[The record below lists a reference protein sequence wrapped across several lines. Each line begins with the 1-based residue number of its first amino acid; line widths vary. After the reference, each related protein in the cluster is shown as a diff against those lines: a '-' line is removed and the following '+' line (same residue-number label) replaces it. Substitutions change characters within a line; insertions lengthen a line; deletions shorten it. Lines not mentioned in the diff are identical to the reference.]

1 MKKVKKMSRPIRRRL
16 TNAYFISTLSITLV
30 LFLIGLLGLMIVNVQ
45 YLNQYIRENIGL
57 TLVLDEEVREVELL
71 QLQKILSARP
81 EVKSA
86 TYVNSETAAFLL
98 KEELGED
105 FLSFLGY
112 NPINATIDVK
122 LYSDYT
128 HNDSLAGLETLFL
141 ELNHVNEVFY
151 QRNLVSLINENSQ
164 KLGFILLSLAG
175 IMLLIF
181 IALINNT
188 IRLSIYSKRF
198 IINTMQL
205 VGATRS
211 FIRRPF
217 VARSVLYGLTGAF
230 LANALLALLMV
241 SYYNRFGDIIQFR
254 ITEMLVLVL
263 VLVFVSGIL
272 LSWLSTTFAV
282 NKFLRMRYDELF
294 Y

>member
-1 MKKVKKMSRPIRRRL
+1 MEF
-16 TNAYFISTLSITLV
+16 N
-30 LFLIGLLGLMIVNVQ
+30 NV
-45 YLNQYIRENIGL
+45 R
-57 TLVLDEEVREVELL
+57 
-71 QLQKILSARP
+71 
-81 EVKSA
+81 
-86 TYVNSETAAFLL
+86 
-98 KEELGED
+98 
-105 FLSFLGY
+105 
-112 NPINATIDVK
+112 
-122 LYSDYT
+122 
-128 HNDSLAGLETLFL
+128 
-141 ELNHVNEVFY
+141 EVFY

-164 KLGFILLSLAG
+164 KIGFILLSLAA

-211 FIRRPF
+211 FIKRPF
-217 VARSVLYGLTGAF
+217 VARSTLYGLIGAF
-230 LANALLALLMV
+230 VANALLALLMV
-241 SYYNRFGDIIQFR
+241 SYNNRFGDIIQYR
-254 ITEMLVLVL
+254 ITEMLVLVF
-263 VLVFVSGIL
+263 VLVFVSGLL

>member
-1 MKKVKKMSRPIRRRL
+1 MKDKKSPKPLRRRL

-30 LFLIGLLGLMIVNVQ
+30 LFLIGLLGLMMINVN
-45 YLNQYIRENIGL
+45 YLNRYIRENIGL
-57 TLVLDEEVREVELL
+57 TLVLDDEVRDVELL
-71 QLQKILSARP
+71 QLQKLLAARP

-86 TYVNSETAAFLL
+86 TYVNAETAAKSLQ
-98 KEELGED
+98 EDLGED
-105 FLSFLGY
+105 FISFLGY

-128 HNDSLAGLETLFL
+128 QNDSLAALETLFM
-141 ELNHVNEVFY
+141 EFNNVKEVYY

-164 KLGFILLSLAG
+164 KIGLVLLGLAA

-181 IALINNT
+181 MALINNT

-198 IINTMQL
+198 LINTMQL

-217 VARSVLYGLTGAF
+217 VTRSAIHGLVGAF
-230 LANALLALLMV
+230 IANILLAILV
-241 SYYNRFGDIIQFR
+241 YTYYSRFG
-254 ITEMLVLVL
+254 EMIGYNLTWILL
-263 VLVFVSGIL
+263 AIFALVFVSGIL
-272 LSWLSTTFAV
+272 LSWLSTNFAV

>member
-1 MKKVKKMSRPIRRRL
+1 MIKSKKALRPVKRRL

-57 TLVLDEEVREVELL
+57 TLVLDEEVKEVELL
-71 QLQKILSARP
+71 QLQKVLSARP

-86 TYVNSETAAFLL
+86 TYVNSETAALML

-128 HNDSLAGLETLFL
+128 HNDSLAVLETLFM
-141 ELNHVNEVFY
+141 EFNNVREVFY

-164 KLGFILLSLAG
+164 KIGFILLSLAA

-211 FIRRPF
+211 FIKRPF
-217 VARSVLYGLTGAF
+217 VARSTLYGLIGAF
-230 LANALLALLMV
+230 VANALLALLMV
-241 SYYNRFGDIIQFR
+241 SYNNRFGDIIQYR
-254 ITEMLVLVL
+254 ITEMLVLVF
-263 VLVFVSGIL
+263 VLVFVSGLL